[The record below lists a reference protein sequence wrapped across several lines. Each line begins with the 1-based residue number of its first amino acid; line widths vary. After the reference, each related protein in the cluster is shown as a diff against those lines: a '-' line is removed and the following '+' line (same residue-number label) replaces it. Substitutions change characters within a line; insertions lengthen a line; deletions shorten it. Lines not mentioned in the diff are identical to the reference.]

1 MGEPAYTGISKMQ
14 VMFGVV
20 SEGLRP
26 VFPANTPPWYSQ
38 IAAACWRQDPKRRWV
53 CYAESAYPVL
63 SMLQLEDK
71 HIYNA

>member
-1 MGEPAYTGISKMQ
+1 MGEAAYLGISKMQ

-38 IAAACWRQDPKRRWV
+38 IASACWRQDARRR
-53 CYAESAYPVL
+53 YTFFLTDSKDY
-63 SMLQLEDK
+63 SRR
-71 HIYNA
+71 